1 MQVALTAE
9 EMEVVKKIVGN
20 DGLRRAVFTCEECKH
35 FYQHYIKG
43 GYGNIAPYIEVE
55 SGHCASRKLVRK
67 STKACPKFEVRE
79 AQ

>member
-20 DGLRRAVFTCEECKH
+20 DGLRRALFTCEECKH
-35 FYQHYIKG
+35 FYQHYVKNGI
-43 GYGNIAPYIEVE
+43 GYTEVA
-55 SGHCASRKLVRK
+55 SGHCASHKLVRK

>member
-35 FYQHYIKG
+35 YHQHYVKG
-43 GYGNIAPYIEVE
+43 TPENIAPYVE
-55 SGHCASRKLVRK
+55 AGSGHCSTRKLVRK
-67 STKACPKFEVRE
+67 STKACNRFEPKE
-79 AQ
+79 A